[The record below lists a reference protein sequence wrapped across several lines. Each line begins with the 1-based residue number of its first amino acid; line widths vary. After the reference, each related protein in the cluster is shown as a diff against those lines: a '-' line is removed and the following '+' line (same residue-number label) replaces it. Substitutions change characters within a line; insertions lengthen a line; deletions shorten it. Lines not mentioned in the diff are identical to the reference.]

1 MTARNPKRAVKAAV
15 LVTHALCNPS
25 STGMR
30 IFKTVFALF
39 LSLSLAGVATAQD
52 SAGSPPAAPSPTATP
67 PKPSQAELEAKFK
80 ALLTNATLTGRWSST
95 KDGVLGPERE
105 DQYKVVSTTKG
116 EGDTWVVS
124 ARMEYRGRA
133 FVLPIP
139 VQVKWAGDTAVL
151 VVDNMGMPGGGT
163 TYSARVLFHGQSYVG
178 TWSGGEQGGLIYGLI
193 KNEPASAVAQP

>member
-1 MTARNPKRAVKAAV
+1 MIEKSFALTVKAHP
-15 LVTHALCNPS
+15 TCNPRTRQS
-25 STGMR
+25 LQHGMSTMH
-30 IFKTVFALF
+30 TLF
-39 LSLSLAGVATAQD
+39 ILSLSLALSYLAQAQD
-52 SAGSPPAAPSPTATP
+52 SAGSTSATQANAAPQ
-67 PKPSQAELEAKFK
+67 PKPSQEELEAKFK

-105 DQYKVVSTTKG
+105 DQYKVVSATKG
-116 EGDTWVVS
+116 EGDTWIVS
-124 ARMEYRGRA
+124 ARLEYRGRA

-178 TWSGGEQGGLIYGLI
+178 TWSGGENGGLIYGLI
-193 KNEPASAVAQP
+193 KNEPAPAAVQP

>member
-1 MTARNPKRAVKAAV
+1 
-15 LVTHALCNPS
+15 
-25 STGMR
+25 MR
-30 IFKTVFALF
+30 IFKTLF
-39 LSLSLAGVATAQD
+39 VLLFSLSLAGMTTAQD
-52 SAGSPPAAPSPTATP
+52 STGLTPAAQNAATVS
-67 PKPSQAELEAKFK
+67 PKPSPEELEAKFK

-105 DQYKVVSTTKG
+105 DQYKTVSAAKV
-116 EGDTWVVS
+116 EGDSWIVS

-151 VVDNMGMPGGGT
+151 VVDNMGIPGGGT

-178 TWSGGEQGGLIYGLI
+178 TWSGGEQGGLLYGLI
-193 KNEPASAVAQP
+193 KNHPTPAAVQP

>member
-1 MTARNPKRAVKAAV
+1 M
-15 LVTHALCNPS
+15 
-25 STGMR
+25 GMR
-30 IFKTVFALF
+30 LLKVWLALLF
-39 LSLSLAGVATAQD
+39 SLTLSGLAHAQD
-52 SAGSPPAAPSPTATP
+52 SAESTPAAQNAAATA
-67 PKPSQAELEAKFK
+67 PKPSQEELEAKFK

-105 DQYKVVSTTKG
+105 DKYTVVSASKTN
-116 EGDTWVVS
+116 GDSWIVS

-151 VVDNMGMPGGGT
+151 VVDNMGIPGGGT

-178 TWSGGEQGGLIYGLI
+178 TWSGGEHGGLIYGLI
-193 KNEPASAVAQP
+193 KNEPAPVASQP

>member
-1 MTARNPKRAVKAAV
+1 
-15 LVTHALCNPS
+15 
-25 STGMR
+25 MR
-30 IFKTVFALF
+30 LFKTPFALL
-39 LSLSLAGVATAQD
+39 LSLTLSGPACAQD
-52 SAGSPPAAPSPTATP
+52 STGSTP
-67 PKPSQAELEAKFK
+67 PVQSAAATAAKPDQEELEAKFK

-105 DQYKVVSTTKG
+105 DKYTVVSASKVN
-116 EGDTWVVS
+116 GDSWVVS

-151 VVDNMGMPGGGT
+151 VVDDMGIPGGGT

-178 TWSGGEQGGLIYGLI
+178 TWSGGEHGGLIYGLI
-193 KNEPASAVAQP
+193 KNEPAPAAPQP